1 MQTQAKLRHLRIS
14 PRKVRLVADLI
25 RGLDTGVAQHRLKFT
40 PKRSSAHLLKLLNS
54 AVANAEHNFKL
65 EPTNLKIDSI
75 MVDQGPTLKRWRARA
90 FGRANQIQKK
100 TSHITIVLGEKVE
113 GLKAEVKKSKKKVTE
128 TPKKEK
134 RIVSE
139 SQRAAK
145 RIEKKGLKGLG
156 SKLFRRK
163 SI

>member
-1 MQTQAKLRHLRIS
+1 M
-14 PRKVRLVADLI
+14 
-25 RGLDTGVAQHRLKFT
+25 
-40 PKRSSAHLLKLLNS
+40 
-54 AVANAEHNFKL
+54 ANAENNFQL
-65 EPTNLKIDSI
+65 EPSNLKIDSI

-113 GLKAEVKKSKKKVTE
+113 GLKAEAKSKKKVVD
-128 TPKKEK
+128 TPKQEK
-134 RIVSE
+134 KVVSE

-145 RIEKKGLKGLG
+145 RIEKKGLRGLG